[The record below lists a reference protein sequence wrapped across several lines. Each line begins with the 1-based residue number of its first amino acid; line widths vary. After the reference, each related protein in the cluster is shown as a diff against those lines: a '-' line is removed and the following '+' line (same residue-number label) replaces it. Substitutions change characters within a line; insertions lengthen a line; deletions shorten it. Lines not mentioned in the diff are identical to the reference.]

1 MNKKKKV
8 KYEGEYT
15 LLKMGLTIDNAL
27 QSIEE
32 EYHDDAGKIIVGA
45 ISNISSKYMISKQ
58 NKFVN
63 QEQIPKREFIRALA
77 NYVANKEN
85 KNELDSYVG
94 NAPDNFI
101 ALLSKKEVPDSS
113 VIGIE
118 SLVLGILKTQ
128 NFEFK
133 RIFECFKSGLEDFKN
148 TQYSKKGSN
157 AYVRAK
163 YDLILERLRDY
174 SVNLKNNLHTD

>member
-1 MNKKKKV
+1 
-8 KYEGEYT
+8 
-15 LLKMGLTIDNAL
+15 MGLTIDSAL
-27 QSIEE
+27 KSIEE
-32 EYHDDAGKIIVGA
+32 EYNDDAGKIVVGA

-58 NKFVN
+58 NKFVD

-77 NYVANKEN
+77 NYVTNKEN

-128 NFEFK
+128 NFDF
-133 RIFECFKSGLEDFKN
+133 RGIFGCFKSGLEDFKK

-163 YDLILERLRDY
+163 YDLILERLKEY
-174 SVNLKNNLHTD
+174 SATLRSGFNAQ

>member
-1 MNKKKKV
+1 M
-8 KYEGEYT
+8 
-15 LLKMGLTIDNAL
+15 
-27 QSIEE
+27 
-32 EYHDDAGKIIVGA
+32 DDAGKIVVGA

-58 NKFVN
+58 NKFVD

-77 NYVANKEN
+77 NYVTNKEN

-101 ALLSKKEVPDSS
+101 ALLSKKEIPDSS
-113 VIGIE
+113 VLGIE

-128 NFEFK
+128 DFDF
-133 RIFECFKSGLEDFKN
+133 RGIFECFKSGLEDFKD
-148 TQYSKKGSN
+148 THYSKKGSN

-163 YDLILERLRDY
+163 YDLILERLKEY
-174 SVNLKNNLHTD
+174 SVALRNGFNAQ